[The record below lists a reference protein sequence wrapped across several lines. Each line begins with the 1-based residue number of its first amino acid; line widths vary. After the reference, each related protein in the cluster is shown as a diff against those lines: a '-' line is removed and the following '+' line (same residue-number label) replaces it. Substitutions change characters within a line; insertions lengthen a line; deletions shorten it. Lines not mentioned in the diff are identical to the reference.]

1 MTFNKRPEIA
11 PTLGYPR
18 PVIQNFCRFRKY
30 ADVNILYRDAHALD
44 SLNSGIPCFSVGRFM
59 RAEEMQWP
67 PRQAELRGKCRR
79 WRRDVAG
86 PRVLRVHAAHGG
98 VNGERI
104 SRCVTE
110 HGHTVQAGAS
120 RHYAAGRPSAQ
131 AGLEADQAVQCGRHS
146 ARAGR
151 IGAKRKRR
159 LAAGNSYG

>member
-1 MTFNKRPEIA
+1 MSFNKRTEVA
-11 PTLGYPR
+11 PPFSYPW
-18 PVIQNFCRFRKY
+18 PFIQNFRRFSKY
-30 ADVNILYRDAHALD
+30 AYVNILYRNTHAFYP
-44 SLNSGIPCFSVGRFM
+44 LNRGVPRFSVGRFI
-59 RAEEMQWP
+59 RAEEVQRS

-98 VNGERI
+98 VNGKRI

-120 RHYAAGRPSAQ
+120 RNNAAGRPSAQ
-131 AGLEADQAVQCGRHS
+131 TGLEADQAVQCGRHS